1 LRRILEMALIMLS
14 VWGLLM
20 AELYLLLL
28 VVIPIPSPKE
38 GIAWLA
44 AANAAKIAV
53 GIASVLAWLYAWKRV
68 TELYFWRR
76 VSRRGSPSL

>member
-1 LRRILEMALIMLS
+1 MKRVLEIALIMAS

-20 AELYLLLL
+20 AELYLLLI

-38 GIAWLA
+38 GLIWLA
-44 AANAAKIAV
+44 AANAAKIAI
-53 GIASVLAWLYAWKRV
+53 GIISILAWLYFWKRA

-76 VSRRGSPSL
+76 VRRRGSAA

>member
-1 LRRILEMALIMLS
+1 MEIALIMVS

-20 AELYLLLL
+20 AELYLLLI
-28 VVIPIPSPKE
+28 VVVPIPSPKE
-38 GIAWLA
+38 GLIWLA

-53 GIASVLAWLYAWKRV
+53 GIASILAWLYFWKGA

-76 VSRRGSPSL
+76 VRRRGSAA